1 MLSAIKNSKIGI
13 ILAIV
18 FGISLFLIKGGNKY
32 SGILGVGAND
42 VAIVG
47 DVKISNIQ
55 YQRIFDLNK
64 KKFSEITNKD
74 LNYEEMKL
82 LGLDKESLN
91 MLIREAILKNE
102 FNNLS
107 LFLDDEVIAKA
118 IKDFV
123 PYLYDE
129 KNRIIEDN
137 LSTFLRNQNLNLEN
151 FIDIVSSQIIRENY
165 ENNLLNN
172 IFYPEKSA
180 ANITSI
186 DNHKRK
192 TEYLVLP
199 IDQLNLQININES
212 DIKKYYENNKNFFK
226 EPEKRSIDYILIDPK
241 DYLELFDID
250 NKQIENYYNN
260 NLDIFTIKEKRSFIQ
275 FNFNNEIDAE
285 NFKSII
291 YNISSYYEIKK
302 AAENNNIRCA
312 N

>member
-1 MLSAIKNSKIGI
+1 MSYSDTPYTNTDI
-13 ILAIV
+13 I
-18 FGISLFLIKGGNKY
+18 
-32 SGILGVGAND
+32 
-42 VAIVG
+42 
-47 DVKISNIQ
+47 KISKQ
-55 YQRIFDLNK
+55 DFSQLEKLND
-64 KKFSEITNKD
+64 T
-74 LNYEEMKL
+74 YEEMKL
-82 LGLDKESLN
+82 LGLDQESLN

-129 KNRIIEDN
+129 KNRIIEEN

-199 IDQLNLQININES
+199 IDQLNLQMVC
-212 DIKKYYENNKNFFK
+212 IK
-226 EPEKRSIDYILIDPK
+226 I
-241 DYLELFDID
+241 
-250 NKQIENYYNN
+250 
-260 NLDIFTIKEKRSFIQ
+260 
-275 FNFNNEIDAE
+275 
-285 NFKSII
+285 
-291 YNISSYYEIKK
+291 
-302 AAENNNIRCA
+302 
-312 N
+312 